1 MVELPG
7 LGTRG
12 FAYFPFVDVFMD
24 CFLDERDGQWKI
36 HSRTLVFLEHKG
48 TKYTHFVGKEAS
60 QNMKYSFTS
69 RVSPKCFLC
78 SGYWGCNSGHER
90 QN

>member
-48 TKYTHFVGKEAS
+48 TKYTHFVGK
-60 QNMKYSFTS
+60 
-69 RVSPKCFLC
+69 
-78 SGYWGCNSGHER
+78 
-90 QN
+90 